1 MTENYKSKIKILI
14 ADDEVEFASTLVTR
28 LHLRNFDTSMVTT
41 GEEAL
46 KAVATL
52 QPDILL
58 LDLKMPDLDGLEV
71 LARLENSYPE
81 MKVIILTGHGSFT
94 VGHEGM
100 KLGAYDYLM
109 KPVDLKLLTQKIEE
123 AYEERKRKM

>member
-1 MTENYKSKIKILI
+1 MIENSTNNIKVLI

-28 LHLRNFDTSMVTT
+28 LQLRNFDTSMVTT

-46 KAVATL
+46 KAVAKQ

-58 LDLKMPDLDGLEV
+58 LDLKMPDLDGFEV
-71 LARLENSYPE
+71 LARLENNYPE
-81 MKVIILTGHGSFT
+81 MKVISLTGHGSFD

-109 KPVDLKLLTQKIEE
+109 KPIDLKLLTQKIEE
-123 AYEERKRKM
+123 AYEERHSG

>member
-1 MTENYKSKIKILI
+1 MNENSTNNIKVLI

-28 LHLRNFDTSMVTT
+28 LQLRNFDTSMVTT

-46 KAVATL
+46 KAVAKQ

-58 LDLKMPDLDGLEV
+58 LDLKMPDLDGFEV
-71 LARLENSYPE
+71 LGRLENNYPN
-81 MKVIILTGHGSFT
+81 MKVIILTGHGSFD

-109 KPVDLKLLTQKIEE
+109 KPIDLKLLTQKIEE
-123 AYEERKRKM
+123 AYEERNSG